1 LKTELFNHYEGV
13 VVPLD
18 RVNVDTDQII
28 PKQFLKLIQRT
39 GFGKYLFYDWRF
51 VEEGKP
57 SSEFILNDPRYKDG
71 KILLARAN
79 FGCGSSREHA
89 VWALSDYG
97 FRALI
102 APSFA
107 DIFHN
112 NCLKNGVLP
121 ITLPEREVDELFDE
135 VTGQDRYSLRID
147 LEGQTVMKQDDEAI
161 HFEID
166 PFMKKCLL
174 GGLDDISLTLQ
185 REEEIRSYEL
195 QLRTFQRIEIQ
206 RK

>member
-1 LKTELFNHYEGV
+1 M
-13 VVPLD
+13 PLD

-51 VEEGKP
+51 VEAGKP
-57 SSEFILNDPRYKDG
+57 NSEFVLNDPRYKDG

-147 LEGQTVMKQDDEAI
+147 LEGQTVMKPDDEAI